1 MEKESITRE
10 RLRGPR
16 KSPETRRE
24 NLAAY
29 WLETSVPISD
39 DGLIRATESLEDAN
53 KATNNHA
60 ASTNRDGQ
68 WPMGRILQE
77 CTDVEG
83 LEVLETPGMV
93 FRLADNDQSRA
104 LVNKLDYKVLP
115 ETTIESIV
123 EVTKDLDNAQIKALA
138 SYILNLVDPTE

>member
-29 WLETSVPISD
+29 WLETSVPISA
-39 DGLIRATESLEDAN
+39 DGFIRATESLEAAN
-53 KATNNHA
+53 KATNNHT
-60 ASTNRDGQ
+60 ASTNRDKQ
-68 WPMGRILQE
+68 WPMDRILQE
-77 CTDVEG
+77 YSGIQD
-83 LEVLETPGMV
+83 LEVIKTPGMV
-93 FRLADNDQSRA
+93 FKLADNDQSRA
-104 LVNKLDYKVLP
+104 LVNELDYKVLP
-115 ETTIESIV
+115 ETTIESID

>member
-29 WLETSVPISD
+29 WVETSVPISD
-39 DGLIRATESLEDAN
+39 DGLIRATKSLEAAN
-53 KATNNHA
+53 KATDNHT

-68 WPMGRILQE
+68 WPMPRILQE
-77 CTDVEG
+77 YSGIQG
-83 LEVLETPGMV
+83 LEVIETPGMV

-115 ETTIESIV
+115 ETTIESID
-123 EVTKDLDNAQIKALA
+123 EVAKDLDNTQIKALA